1 MNRLPNRNQLLP
13 VYAVGVTILYSW
25 AIIVTIRSSL
35 FTWVLYLNVPE
46 ILTLVAYILA
56 GAFLESLLLI
66 AALTIF
72 SVLLPSKLLTEKF
85 ILRGTI
91 LTITFL
97 SSIMF
102 YYTQTP
108 LGEAL
113 VDIYKWVLFFTV
125 STVGFL
131 LAAENIQTI
140 KNTVELIAD
149 RAMVFLYIYLPIS
162 IISVIVVIIRSLG

>member
-72 SVLLPSKLLTEKF
+72 GVLLPSKLLTEKF